1 MAREEAARKGAA
13 RRKRLQYVVGGLLA
27 VALLGGVVA
36 LAALGL
42 GGSDATGDPT
52 QPSDDAAA
60 IELPTQ
66 QTGELQAAVKTAGCK
81 AINPEIEGSTHETRD
96 FAPADYRTNPPT
108 SGNHA
113 PDWYEDGIYAPG
125 STPELG
131 KLVHTLEHGRIDVQY
146 KPGTPEADVAK
157 LEALLAES
165 EQGYHMLLYENTT
178 GMDAAVAATAWGHSV
193 TCAEMSDDVFDVLRT
208 FRASYIDKGP
218 EAVP

>member
-27 VALLGGVVA
+27 AALLGGLVA
-36 LAALGL
+36 LAVLGL

-60 IELPTQ
+60 IELPAQ
-66 QTGELQAAVKTAGCK
+66 QTGELQAAIKTAGCK
-81 AINPEIEGSTHETRD
+81 ATNPEIEGATHESRS
-96 FAPADYRTNPPT
+96 FAPTDYRTNPPT
-108 SGNHA
+108 SGNHT

-157 LEALLAES
+157 LEGLLAES

-208 FRASYIDKGP
+208 FRSSYIDKGP
-218 EAVP
+218 EAAP